1 MAFPLIPFPIS
12 TVFVIVFGAAII
24 VILWKLRKKGK
35 IYRMLS
41 NISLIV
47 GSIVLVLIIISMA
60 SAILQGT
67 ASLYPYP
74 TITPQP
80 LPP

>member
-1 MAFPLIPFPIS
+1 MAFQLIPFPIS
-12 TVFVIVFGAAII
+12 IIFILVFGAAII

-35 IYRMLS
+35 VYRMLS

-47 GSIVLVLIIISMA
+47 GLIVLILIIASMT
-60 SAILQGT
+60 STLLQET
-67 ASLYPYP
+67 ASSFPYP